1 MRKASLSSLK
11 RLQYI
16 KDRTENFDNVF
27 LVERK
32 KERKKCKLKHVLIGF
47 IFML

>member
-1 MRKASLSSLK
+1 MRKASSSLLK
-11 RLQYI
+11 AFQYI

-32 KERKKCKLKHVLIGF
+32 KEKKKCKLKHALTGF